1 AEDGI
6 RDFHVTGVQTCALPI
21 MLEQFLQEL
30 QNSNPILQFIGV
42 AIVAMIPFIEGYFA
56 VPVGIAI
63 GFSPLMTIVAA
74 IFGNWISVMVVIL
87 ASDRVKQWLQSRK
100 TSERKQEKQ
109 NK

>member
-1 AEDGI
+1 MLSYITTI
-6 RDFHVTGVQTCALPI
+6 RLAYIKKGWYN

-42 AIVAMIPFIEGYFA
+42 AIVAMIPFMEGYFA

-74 IFGNWISVMVVIL
+74 IFGNWISVMVR
-87 ASDRVKQWLQSRK
+87 SEERRVGKECRYRWSVCG
-100 TSERKQEKQ
+100 
-109 NK
+109 